1 MVSENIDLSYLTVEE
16 RTTILKVLNRD
27 EKIRETEEKRVKI
40 LRRKSVNFDKKQLTF
55 LKIFTGEWIKE
66 VATRGKNFTLA
77 ASGLVR
83 THLLTT
89 TETVTTAPLEII
101 ETTTDI
107 NKEKIN
113 TTIQEQSINRPKDTS
128 VVVTIDVKG
137 NDVKIT
143 SKVDTTA
150 PQTSQIENL
159 AQEKQQISF
168 DEHIEK
174 KQIADKSFSESEEK
188 GSPSANDPKETSEIS
203 KESETPPENH
213 SNEEDDD
220 KEGKSKIAEW
230 FSDTFSSWNIGKD
243 KKDDDPDEEANEETI
258 VPTNVSNENV
268 PKSVGGDEKETKD
281 KFENFADLISTE
293 FDSTFARLD
302 ETVDKI
308 TIKDYAENE
317 PEVVPVIVP
326 SEEYQPD
333 LFGRLLAQQTDY
345 THTTA
350 KQEHM
355 QYEKT
360 PNKMSHLG
368 DEFNDA
374 DVDICRSLESI
385 TDEPCEINLS
395 DLRSGDTVETEEIV
409 LYAATNEI
417 SATTTPFLDV
427 HISNV
432 IETQQTISAENLILS
447 TDQAEAD
454 INSPIKSD
462 NGTFSFES
470 KNTEWVEDI
479 STFEHVTETN
489 SANVLENADLANAD
503 SIFSSD
509 GHNVQTTPYLPIPLY
524 TDNLAPTGSVSDDGS
539 YGDDPLSLVE
549 FLDSIPSTDQSEVK
563 FENKFG
569 FEKQLSIDEI
579 TSSQSVLNVVEDLL
593 HNVEKLQFESELAD
607 EILTEDNGSQLTNLF
622 IKDEADDDNISI
634 PVKEI
639 SEKMSS
645 DSGDVHAVSNV
656 IVHPS
661 EQAGE
666 IIQSQTTNTYNV
678 ISDSALNLAVSPS
691 SAENKIAAQ
700 SKDLT
705 LDESTEQTIDIT
717 DVAQVQE
724 ASTSAN
730 VNVSA
735 EQTTVIQCD
744 DDGNDLSSEYDNT
757 TAYNTFPQFAIRS
770 DVDTSEQK
778 KIEIYSQKSNVK
790 DIPQNYFHD
799 DNTDSVLHKEHDP
812 EPSYAP
818 EDYIDSTEKIL
829 EKQIDITNIE
839 ASAISE
845 QSPQGSV
852 EIPLLTTEESSSLV
866 ITGETILDQ
875 DIEDSSSTIP
885 SESNSPDMPTYMK
898 FTEFSDITIPDTDY
912 NAGFK
917 PLCEAIEEEDET
929 QIEESPIQPKI
940 PTISISDYDEE
951 KYREYS
957 EQFDSDDSELY
968 ISEGNDYEQYFYD
981 QQYHVDDDDTIPQY
995 SDPNNGGFESHP
1007 DEEVILE
1014 ESYDYGA
1021 SETSSHTIT
1030 DVHDATGE
1038 VKDMITNYETPGN
1051 HDSDM
1056 RMKSE
1061 SDEALTSTKK
1071 IEIPGSGHR
1080 TEVESDISYDLPF
1093 VNNNTGILDAQSD
1106 DHNIV
1111 IDSETLDITLTNDDV
1126 TLTPISHDT
1135 LYNDTGLVEP
1145 NVSEIS
1151 EGTNDDMVISTEIID
1166 KATSIITDAM
1176 SKAMESF
1183 LDADRNAGVHKDSGD
1198 IAPSDGS
1205 YQVVTMSLNN
1215 ENTNTLDIANS
1226 EEIGRPGNDFKS
1238 TNESSDLEVVG
1249 GDIPSSIPFEI
1260 PEDISDLKEIDI
1272 LTKSENTNEVQ
1283 KYTDHFTLDDET
1295 GKQRDGSMTENIYS
1309 PSHRQIE
1316 LIQQLGAELVETVT
1330 EAIEA
1335 LSAEESSDELADD
1348 KPTDKT
1354 LSTATDKFVN
1364 ERKESQSP
1372 PKSKEIY
1379 MEKIPIARESES
1391 ANDLDV
1397 ENKRNDISYIEDE
1410 NQSVSENSKPLDETI
1425 DDEAETS
1432 AMPISTAVVLDDIA
1446 AKIVLEAIMESPPIG
1461 TIPDTTDS
1469 TEYSN
1474 EGNTSETQELHD
1486 VQADDQTVSHVSKE
1500 TIPSSIYED
1509 TKPNKDN
1516 SDIPV
1521 TMLSSSE
1528 DVYPLSSVNTQ
1539 ETTEDYHKPKSGDSV
1554 TMKEKK
1560 SVKKIKS
1567 IKIKKSGQSIKR
1579 SKISTD
1585 ADIQTTTSSEDLS
1598 NTERKSRAS
1607 TKRKV
1612 IKKKTDVAGKISK
1625 VKSNEN
1631 KEGHDIEAVQNL
1643 EEIQE
1648 SIGESQPAES
1658 SNSAS
1663 VDALGESHMEEKP
1676 NDVEK
1681 QSLNLAGDID
1691 PDIQNSARALES
1703 DEMLSLGD
1711 ILLELRI
1718 NSLSDK
1724 TRTVSDPIRICDSP
1738 ELRNKVTQ
1746 AETSVLG
1753 TMAEDDGSAHV
1764 APETGI
1770 NTEMGERKETD
1781 GMLAFSGETY
1791 DLQQETIEDTAA
1803 ELQSNTLHDATS
1815 EKDSD
1820 EISASKSIESD
1831 EVTFISDTEG
1841 SLPVLQKT
1849 ETKKEEDINKHDI
1862 DNEFVAQDAENV
1874 ERNETEHEMFHMQSI
1889 PEEPDSQD
1897 ENAAASI
1904 PQDLQYS
1911 EHPVLAPI
1919 KEEEA
1924 DEIYKSE
1931 YSDASSSITE
1941 ITKDTILSVTSVNL
1955 ENEPS
1960 SHIDSADRD
1969 TLHSAIN
1976 MRELIDDEDDKLS
1989 LFDILAELNYEAN
2002 PMTGDLQDTE
2012 NPIFLSQTEEKS
2024 GERKVWY
2031 SEEKSTH
2038 LSAEEKDTTSVV
2050 SEYDNDITSQKL
2062 HIAEQEEIKFAPQD
2076 VNVNTTH
2083 DGSDD
2088 IIKSPLSTMC
2098 EGEIDG
2104 TSQRLEEDIPLVEK
2118 VDDFT
2123 GNVTDISQSIH
2134 KDTRGVEENTA
2145 YQESMGFDYDAVLSA
2160 ELNTQANDGEI
2171 SNLAATKN
2179 LDSTNANMEQNTD
2192 FEKTEPIISAGYQQE
2207 LVKGVETNLKM
2218 GTVSLENE
2226 TANLT
2231 HTETYGS
2238 NGAEKNFVKD
2248 FKNSDENISINEE
2261 VEETVVESSFTPVG
2275 IDINETHENAD
2286 TLSTDYSSSDRK
2298 HGERVEID
2306 TTLPEVL
2313 PIEHEHEDDVHAQ
2326 DSSNEEG
2333 IYGNETINNENKNND
2348 GLKAASTENVNQDLA
2363 LSVEEAVENITG
2375 HAEEDSSKNHVHVK
2389 NVDIDTTFSEES
2401 SLKDRD
2407 LQAYLSSKEEHASG
2421 EQEPNVVII
2430 MKTEMLLD
2438 STKEPNLEKGNV
2450 DLEKENGSLERVD
2463 LDKNSN
2469 VNANQNLHEDI
2480 QISTENIIPLKITK
2494 ETKDEDD
2501 FTKLSVINQSTSE
2514 NIVTQSMLYSSNDQN
2529 DREHRDVDT
2538 ADSSNEQIQVEH
2550 IEIEAN
2556 VSQELPIELQHDTGM
2571 QTQFGSNEDR
2581 ISAGEETVVAQNIK
2595 TETTTDTTK
2604 SERKSKKVVKKIK
2617 KPSEDNKKSESSIK
2631 KVSVRRKVVKKP
2643 NVAIK
2648 LTDADQGVTEIDV
2661 PGDVPNQ
2668 QELANVTEPDLAK
2681 KPVDMDNEIENKTHV
2696 ELETY
2701 NTEQEKS
2708 LSDEV
2713 IKDKELIKDGEADL
2727 EMSSVD
2733 LNNVTDN
2740 KTHDQLQT
2748 YRTDDV
2754 NQNLGQDFN
2763 ISEESAAPQ
2772 DVKDEAKFDDNS
2784 TITTVVNDE
2793 SNGTVTAYSLGESS
2807 NDLMQVEQD
2816 KTDTKVFEELPINSQ
2831 DDTDLQAQF
2840 GSNEDSISAGE
2851 ETAVAQNIE
2860 TETTID
2866 TTKSERKS
2874 KKVVKKIKKPS
2885 EDNKNSESPIKKVS
2899 VRSKVVKKPNVA
2911 NKLTEE
2917 KVDKTY
2923 NEKDADH
2930 EETEIVVPDDV
2941 PNQQELANVTEPDLM
2956 IKPVDMN
2963 NEIENRTHAELETY
2977 NTENTIQEK
2986 PLSDEIIK
2994 DKELMKD
3001 AEADLKMS
3009 SVDLNNVTD
3018 NKTHDQLQTYRT
3030 DDVNQNLGQDFNILE
3045 ESAAPQD
3052 VKDET
3057 KFDDNSTITTV
3068 VNDESHENVTTYSLG
3083 ESSNDLM
3090 QVEQD
3095 KADTKVSEELPINP
3109 QDDTDLQ
3116 AQFGSNEDRIS
3127 AGEDTAAAQNIENE
3141 TTIDTTKSERKSKK
3155 VVKKIKKPS
3164 EDNKKLESSIK
3175 KVSVRRKVVK
3185 KPNVAN
3191 KMTEDNVDKTYNE
3204 KDADQEETEIVVPD
3218 DVPNQ
3223 QELAN
3228 VTEPD
3233 LAIKLVDMDNEIE
3246 NKTHVELETF
3256 NTDNTD
3262 QEKPLLGE
3270 VTKDKELIK
3279 DAEADLKMSSVDL
3292 NNVTDN
3298 KANDQLQTYRTDD
3311 FNQNVGQDFNIS
3323 EESAA
3328 PQDEKDETK
3337 IHDNSTVA
3345 TVVNDESNE
3354 NVTAYSIGES
3364 SNEQMQVE
3372 PIEVDA
3378 KVSDELPKEP
3388 QDNTDLQAQFGSDE
3402 DCISAGEETA
3412 TAQNIK
3418 TETTI
3423 DTTKSK
3429 RKSKKV
3435 VKKIKK
3441 PSEENKKLDSPIKK
3455 VSVRRKVVKKPNVAN
3470 KLTEDEIDKTYNEK
3484 DADQKET
3491 EIVVPDDVPN
3501 QQELTNVTEPD
3512 LAIKPVDMDNEI
3524 ENKTHVELETYNTEQ
3539 EKSLSDEVIK
3549 DKELIKD
3556 EEADLEMSS
3565 VDLNNVTDNKT
3576 HDQLQTYRTD
3586 DVNQN
3591 LGQDLIIS
3599 EESAAPQD
3607 VKDEAKFDD
3616 NSTITTVVNDESNGT
3631 VTASSL
3637 GESSNDLMQVEQD
3650 KTDTKVFE
3658 ELPINSQD
3666 DTDLQAQFGSNEDS
3680 ISAGEETAV
3689 AQNIETETTIDTTKS
3704 ERKSKKVVKKIKKPS
3719 EDNKKSESPIK
3730 KVSVRRKVVKKPNV
3744 ANKLTEE
3751 KVDKTYN
3758 EKDADHEETEIV
3770 VPDDV
3775 PNQQEVANVTEP
3787 DLMIKPV
3794 DMDNEIENRTHAE
3807 LETYNTENTIQEKPL
3822 SDEIIKDKELMK
3834 DAEADLK
3841 MSSVDLNNV
3850 TDNKTHDQLRTYRTD
3865 DVNQNLGQDF
3875 NILEESAAPQD
3886 VKDETKFDDNSTI
3899 TTVVNDESN
3908 ENVTTYSLGESSND
3922 LMQVE
3927 QDKADTKVFE
3937 ELPIN
3942 PQDDTDLQAQFGS
3955 NEDRISAGE
3964 DTAVAQNIEN
3974 ETTIDTTKS
3983 ERKSKKVVKK
3993 IKKPSEDNK
4002 KLESSIKKVSVRRKV
4017 VKKPNVANKMTE
4029 DNVDKT
4035 YNEKDADQEETE
4047 IVVPDDVPN
4056 QQELANVTEPDL
4068 AIKLVDMDNEIE
4080 NKTHVELETFNTD
4093 NTDQEKPLSGE
4104 VTKDK
4109 ELIKDAKADLKMSSV
4124 HLNNATDNKANDQ
4137 LQRYRTDD
4145 FYQNVGQVFNISEES
4160 AAPQDETKIHDS
4172 STVATVVNDESNENV
4187 TAYSIGE
4194 SSNEQMQVEPIEV
4207 DAKVSDE
4214 LPEEPQDNTDLQ
4226 AQFGSDE
4233 DCISAGEETATA
4245 QNIKTETTIDTT
4257 KSKRKSKKV
4266 VKKIKKPSEENKKSD
4281 SPIKKVSVRRKVV
4294 KKPNVANK
4302 LTEDEI
4308 DKTYNEKDADQKE
4321 TEIVVPDDV
4330 PNQQELTN
4338 VTEPDLAIKPVDM
4351 DNEIENKTHVE
4362 LETYNTD
4369 NTDQEKPLSDEVTKD
4384 KEVIKDA
4391 EDDLK
4396 MSPVDLNN
4404 VTDNKAHDQLQTYRT
4419 GDLNEN
4425 LGQDF
4430 NISKETGAP
4439 QDVKNETKID
4449 YNSPVTTVVND
4460 ESNENLTAYSIGES
4474 IKDRMQVEHIEIDA
4488 KVSEELPIEPQDD
4501 TNLQARFGSDEDRI
4515 SAGEETAVA
4524 QNIKNETTIDITK
4537 SERKSKKVVKKIKK
4551 PSEDNKNMDSPVKKV
4566 SVRRKVV
4573 KKPNVAIKLGE
4584 DEVVKSNKK
4593 QGGDGEEA
4601 KNIISDEAQNQHK
4614 LINVAEINL
4623 EMQSVDTD
4631 NEIENKT
4638 HIEPETYYTDN
4649 VILNLSQDLQNP
4661 QKYALLGEVIDEPK
4675 TKDRLTETAATMVET
4690 SDNVTAQIMEVTSSN
4705 QMHVENDTIGSGEL
4719 AIKLQ
4724 DDKDVLTQVVSAEER
4739 TGDEQEIAD
4748 ANNIESEANID
4759 TTKSGRKSRKV
4770 VKKIKKPL
4778 EGDKKSDSP
4787 HKKISVRRKAT
4798 KKQGDEVKIAEDE
4811 VATGN
4816 AENQDDQENSETTI
4830 SDKVQNHEEL
4840 NKDAGTGLKNAFVDV
4855 DNATDNKAFD
4865 QLQTYLTG
4873 DDNQNLVQDS
4883 DITKKYAVPQDATG
4897 GTEIDDN
4904 STITIVT
4911 ANENVI
4917 AYSTNDSSNDQMQVE
4932 QIKFDAIVSEEFPM
4946 ELQGDMDVKAQ
4957 IVSTAE
4963 DRVGGVQETAVTEG
4977 INKETTIE
4985 IIKPDRKSKKV
4996 VKKIKKPMNN
5006 DNKSDNPPKKISI
5019 RRKIIKKPKDTE
5031 DPSEDVSDIIGTEQQ
5046 TIDETEKMAHTD
5058 IQTPQHELL
5067 KVSEGN
5073 LQIDASDLTTD
5084 NENKIDIDQ
5093 QEHKRDDQNNHDDF
5107 PMSPEHVLPDEVP
5120 DDKNVVM
5127 NRTQN
5132 LDKEEQETNQSSNLK
5147 ADLPDGEED
5156 IVAANESLPETLNL
5170 ESTANELQATD
5181 VHINLTEKSD
5191 NLELDGTDLDPLAT
5205 AQLHDAHSTKKIV
5218 KKTKTLSTAGES
5230 LKKPSIRRKV
5240 IKKKEKSN
5248 KEVSQDGE
5256 IETSK
5261 ENPKGSS
5268 GNKEGEYLMEEIDS
5282 GTKASVPVATSCNLT
5297 LETTSSNLTMTED
5310 GGDIAEAKPSKK
5322 SIKVLKKSVKKDLDE
5337 KDSNKDDS
5345 PTPKKSSTRRKV
5357 VKRTK

>member
-159 AQEKQQISF
+159 AQEKQQLSS

-174 KQIADKSFSESEEK
+174 KQIADKSFSESEEE
-188 GSPSANDPKETSEIS
+188 GSSSANDPKETSEIS
-203 KESETPPENH
+203 KESETPPENN

-243 KKDDDPDEEANEETI
+243 KSDDDPDEEANEETI

-268 PKSVGGDEKETKD
+268 PKSVGRDEKETKD

-368 DEFNDA
+368 DEFNHA

-395 DLRSGDTVETEEIV
+395 DLRSGDTVETEGI
-409 LYAATNEI
+409 LPSAATNEI
-417 SATTTPFLDV
+417 SATTTPNLDV
-427 HISNV
+427 YISNV

-579 TSSQSVLNVVEDLL
+579 TSSESVLNVVEDLL
-593 HNVEKLQFESELAD
+593 DNVEKLQFESELAD

-639 SEKMSS
+639 SEKLSS

-666 IIQSQTTNTYNV
+666 ITQSQTTNTYNV

-691 SAENKIAAQ
+691 SAGIKIAAQ

-730 VNVSA
+730 VNVSP

-757 TAYNTFPQFAIRS
+757 RAYNTFPQFAIRS

-818 EDYIDSTEKIL
+818 EDYIDSIEKIL
-829 EKQIDITNIE
+829 EKQKDITNIE

-852 EIPLLTTEESSSLV
+852 EIPLPTTVESSSLV

-898 FTEFSDITIPDTDY
+898 FTEFSDINLPDTDY

-929 QIEESPIQPKI
+929 QIEESPIKPKI

-1014 ESYDYGA
+1014 ESYGYEA
-1021 SETSSHTIT
+1021 SETSSHTTT

-1038 VKDMITNYETPGN
+1038 VKDPITNYETPGN

-1106 DHNIV
+1106 DYNIV

-1151 EGTNDDMVISTEIID
+1151 EGTNDDMVISTKIID

-1198 IAPSDGS
+1198 IAPSDES

-1215 ENTNTLDIANS
+1215 ENINTLDIANS

-1238 TNESSDLEVVG
+1238 TNENSDLEVVG
-1249 GDIPSSIPFEI
+1249 GDIPSSISFET

-1283 KYTDHFTLDDET
+1283 TYTDHFTLDDET
-1295 GKQRDGSMTENIYS
+1295 GKPRDGSMTENIHS

-1348 KPTDKT
+1348 KQTDKT

-1379 MEKIPIARESES
+1379 MES

-1461 TIPDTTDS
+1461 TIPDTSDS

-1500 TIPSSIYED
+1500 TIPSSISGD
-1509 TKPNKDN
+1509 TKPDKDN

-1521 TMLSSSE
+1521 TMLSFSE

-1560 SVKKIKS
+1560 PAKKIKS
-1567 IKIKKSGQSIKR
+1567 IKIKKSGQSIKK

-1612 IKKKTDVAGKISK
+1612 IKKKTDVVGKISN

-1691 PDIQNSARALES
+1691 PDIQNSDRALES

-1770 NTEMGERKETD
+1770 NTERGERKETD

-1841 SLPVLQKT
+1841 SLLVLQKT

-1874 ERNETEHEMFHMQSI
+1874 ERNETEHEMLHMQSI

-1960 SHIDSADRD
+1960 FHIDSADRD

-2050 SEYDNDITSQKL
+2050 PEYDNDITSQKL
-2062 HIAEQEEIKFAPQD
+2062 HIVEQEEIKFAPQD
-2076 VNVNTTH
+2076 VNVDTTH
-2083 DGSDD
+2083 DRSDD
-2088 IIKSPLSTMC
+2088 IIKSPQGTMY

-2104 TSQRLEEDIPLVEK
+2104 TSQMLKEDIPLVEK
-2118 VDDFT
+2118 VDDYFT
-2123 GNVTDISQSIH
+2123 GNVIDISQFIH
-2134 KDTRGVEENTA
+2134 EDTRGVEENTA
-2145 YQESMGFDYDAVLSA
+2145 YQESMGFDYDAGFSA
-2160 ELNTQANDGEI
+2160 DFNTQANDGEI
-2171 SNLAATKN
+2171 SNVVATEN
-2179 LDSTNANMEQNTD
+2179 LESTNANMEQNTD

-2207 LVKGVETNLKM
+2207 LVKEVETNLEM

-2238 NGAEKNFVKD
+2238 NDAEKKVVKD

-2275 IDINETHENAD
+2275 MGINETHENAD
-2286 TLSTDYSSSDRK
+2286 TLSTDDSSSDRK
-2298 HGERVEID
+2298 HGESVEID
-2306 TTLPEVL
+2306 ATLPEVL
-2313 PIEHEHEDDVHAQ
+2313 PIEHKHEDDVHAQ

-2333 IYGNETINNENKNND
+2333 NKNKKD
-2348 GLKAASTENVNQDLA
+2348 DWLKAASTENVNQDLA

-2375 HAEEDSSKNHVHVK
+2375 HAEEDSSKNQVHVK
-2389 NVDIDTTFSEES
+2389 NVDIDTIFPEES
-2401 SLKDRD
+2401 SLKDLDDRD

-2421 EQEPNVVII
+2421 EQEPNVVKI

-2438 STKEPNLEKGNV
+2438 STKESNLEKGKV

-2463 LDKNSN
+2463 LDKNTI

-2480 QISTENIIPLKITK
+2480 QISTENIIPLKITE

-2538 ADSSNEQIQVEH
+2538 TDSSNEQMQVEH

-2556 VSQELPIELQHDTGM
+2556 VSQEFPIELQDDTGM

-2581 ISAGEETVVAQNIK
+2581 ISAGEETVFSQNIK

-2604 SERKSKKVVKKIK
+2604 SERKSRKVVKKIK

-2648 LTDADQGVTEIDV
+2648 LTDADQEETEIVV

-2668 QELANVTEPDLAK
+2668 QELANVTEPDLAIT
-2681 KPVDMDNEIENKTHV
+2681 PVDMDNEIENKTHV

-2713 IKDKELIKDGEADL
+2713 IKDKELIKDEKADL

-2733 LNNVTDN
+2733 LNNVTDD

-2763 ISEESAAPQ
+2763 ISAESAAPQ

-2793 SNGTVTAYSLGESS
+2793 SNGNVTTYSLGESS

-2866 TTKSERKS
+2866 TTKS
-2874 KKVVKKIKKPS
+2874 
-2885 EDNKNSESPIKKVS
+2885 
-2899 VRSKVVKKPNVA
+2899 
-2911 NKLTEE
+2911 
-2917 KVDKTY
+2917 
-2923 NEKDADH
+2923 
-2930 EETEIVVPDDV
+2930 
-2941 PNQQELANVTEPDLM
+2941 
-2956 IKPVDMN
+2956 
-2963 NEIENRTHAELETY
+2963 
-2977 NTENTIQEK
+2977 
-2986 PLSDEIIK
+2986 
-2994 DKELMKD
+2994 
-3001 AEADLKMS
+3001 
-3009 SVDLNNVTD
+3009 
-3018 NKTHDQLQTYRT
+3018 
-3030 DDVNQNLGQDFNILE
+3030 G
-3045 ESAAPQD
+3045 
-3052 VKDET
+3052 
-3057 KFDDNSTITTV
+3057 
-3068 VNDESHENVTTYSLG
+3068 
-3083 ESSNDLM
+3083 
-3090 QVEQD
+3090 
-3095 KADTKVSEELPINP
+3095 
-3109 QDDTDLQ
+3109 
-3116 AQFGSNEDRIS
+3116 
-3127 AGEDTAAAQNIENE
+3127 
-3141 TTIDTTKSERKSKK
+3141 
-3155 VVKKIKKPS
+3155 
-3164 EDNKKLESSIK
+3164 
-3175 KVSVRRKVVK
+3175 
-3185 KPNVAN
+3185 
-3191 KMTEDNVDKTYNE
+3191 
-3204 KDADQEETEIVVPD
+3204 
-3218 DVPNQ
+3218 
-3223 QELAN
+3223 
-3228 VTEPD
+3228 
-3233 LAIKLVDMDNEIE
+3233 
-3246 NKTHVELETF
+3246 
-3256 NTDNTD
+3256 
-3262 QEKPLLGE
+3262 
-3270 VTKDKELIK
+3270 
-3279 DAEADLKMSSVDL
+3279 
-3292 NNVTDN
+3292 
-3298 KANDQLQTYRTDD
+3298 
-3311 FNQNVGQDFNIS
+3311 
-3323 EESAA
+3323 
-3328 PQDEKDETK
+3328 
-3337 IHDNSTVA
+3337 
-3345 TVVNDESNE
+3345 
-3354 NVTAYSIGES
+3354 
-3364 SNEQMQVE
+3364 
-3372 PIEVDA
+3372 
-3378 KVSDELPKEP
+3378 
-3388 QDNTDLQAQFGSDE
+3388 
-3402 DCISAGEETA
+3402 
-3412 TAQNIK
+3412 
-3418 TETTI
+3418 
-3423 DTTKSK
+3423 
-3429 RKSKKV
+3429 
-3435 VKKIKK
+3435 
-3441 PSEENKKLDSPIKK
+3441 
-3455 VSVRRKVVKKPNVAN
+3455 
-3470 KLTEDEIDKTYNEK
+3470 
-3484 DADQKET
+3484 
-3491 EIVVPDDVPN
+3491 
-3501 QQELTNVTEPD
+3501 
-3512 LAIKPVDMDNEI
+3512 
-3524 ENKTHVELETYNTEQ
+3524 
-3539 EKSLSDEVIK
+3539 
-3549 DKELIKD
+3549 
-3556 EEADLEMSS
+3556 
-3565 VDLNNVTDNKT
+3565 
-3576 HDQLQTYRTD
+3576 
-3586 DVNQN
+3586 
-3591 LGQDLIIS
+3591 
-3599 EESAAPQD
+3599 
-3607 VKDEAKFDD
+3607 
-3616 NSTITTVVNDESNGT
+3616 
-3631 VTASSL
+3631 
-3637 GESSNDLMQVEQD
+3637 
-3650 KTDTKVFE
+3650 
-3658 ELPINSQD
+3658 
-3666 DTDLQAQFGSNEDS
+3666 
-3680 ISAGEETAV
+3680 
-3689 AQNIETETTIDTTKS
+3689 
-3704 ERKSKKVVKKIKKPS
+3704 RKSKKVVKKIKKPS

-3775 PNQQEVANVTEP
+3775 PNQQELANVTEP

-3794 DMDNEIENRTHAE
+3794 DMDNEIENRTHDE
-3807 LETYNTENTIQEKPL
+3807 LETYNTENTTQEKPL
-3822 SDEIIKDKELMK
+3822 SDEIIKDKELME

-3850 TDNKTHDQLRTYRTD
+3850 TDNKTHDQLQTYRTD

-3908 ENVTTYSLGESSND
+3908 ENVTTYSLVESSND

-3927 QDKADTKVFE
+3927 QDKADTKVIE

-4047 IVVPDDVPN
+4047 IVVPDDVPY

-4093 NTDQEKPLSGE
+4093 NTDQEKPLSDE

-4109 ELIKDAKADLKMSSV
+4109 ELMKDAEADLKMSSV
-4124 HLNNATDNKANDQ
+4124 DLNNVTDNKANDQ
-4137 LQRYRTDD
+4137 LQTYRTDD
-4145 FYQNVGQVFNISEES
+4145 FNQNVGQDFNISEES
-4160 AAPQDETKIHDS
+4160 AAPQDEKDETKIHDN

-4194 SSNEQMQVEPIEV
+4194 SSSEQMQVEPIEV

-4214 LPEEPQDNTDLQ
+4214 LPKEPQDNTDLQ

-4245 QNIKTETTIDTT
+4245 RNIKTETTIDTT

-4281 SPIKKVSVRRKVV
+4281 SQIKKVSVRRKVV
-4294 KKPNVANK
+4294 KKPNVANN
-4302 LTEDEI
+4302 LTEYEI
-4308 DKTYNEKDADQKE
+4308 DKTYNEKDADQEE

-4330 PNQQELTN
+4330 PNQRELTN
-4338 VTEPDLAIKPVDM
+4338 VTEPDLVIKPVDM

-4430 NISKETGAP
+4430 NISKESGAP
-4439 QDVKNETKID
+4439 QDVKDETKID
-4449 YNSPVTTVVND
+4449 DNSPVTTVVND

-4488 KVSEELPIEPQDD
+4488 KVSDELPIEPQDD
-4501 TNLQARFGSDEDRI
+4501 TDLQAQFRSNEDGISAGEETAVAQNIKTETTIDTTKSERKSKKVVKKIKKPSEDNKKSESFSKKVSVRRKVVKKPNIAMELKKDEIGKTFDEKDADQEETEIVVPDDVPNQQELTNVTEPDSVIKPVDMENEIENKTHVELETYNQEKPSSDEIINPKEVIKDAKTDLKMSSVDLNNATDNKAHDQLQTYRTDDVNQNLSQDFNISKESGALQDAKDEIQIDDNSTVTTVVNDESNENVIAYSIGETCNEQMHVADIEINAKVSEELPIESQDNTNLQAQFGSDEDRI

-4551 PSEDNKNMDSPVKKV
+4551 PSEDNKNMESPVKKV

-4584 DEVVKSNKK
+4584 DEVVKINKK

-4601 KNIISDEAQNQHK
+4601 TNIISDEAQNQHK

-4690 SDNVTAQIMEVTSSN
+4690 SDNITAQIMEVTSSN

-4724 DDKDVLTQVVSAEER
+4724 DDKDVQTQVVSAEER

-4748 ANNIESEANID
+4748 ANNIKSETNID

-4770 VKKIKKPL
+4770 VKKIKKTL

-4798 KKQGDEVKIAEDE
+4798 KKQGDEVKVAEDE

-4816 AENQDDQENSETTI
+4816 AENQDNQENSETAI
-4830 SDKVQNHEEL
+4830 SDKVQDHEEL
-4840 NKDAGTGLKNAFVDV
+4840 NKDAVTELKNAFVDV

-4883 DITKKYAVPQDATG
+4883 DITKKYAVPQDAMG
-4897 GTEIDDN
+4897 DTEIDDN

-4946 ELQGDMDVKAQ
+4946 ELQDDMDVKAQ

-4963 DRVGGVQETAVTEG
+4963 DRVDGGQETAVTEG

-4985 IIKPDRKSKKV
+4985 IIEPDRKSKKVVKKIKKPSEENKKSESSVKKVSVRRKIKKHAEKEVGKVIDEKDADKRETENVIPDDVQNEQELANVSEPHSVIKPVDANNEGENKTQIEVETYNADNVNLNPSQDFQGLKEYVLPDEESEETKTEGSSAENAVMKDKTNENITTQFLEDSNNNQMHQGNVKFHTVGSGELSIKLPDDVGVVSTEERTCDEQETAVAKHIEIEINIDTAKSERKSKKV

-5058 IQTPQHELL
+5058 IQTPQQELL

-5073 LQIDASDLTTD
+5073 LQIDASDLITD

-5132 LDKEEQETNQSSNLK
+5132 LDKEEQETSQSSNLK

-5170 ESTANELQATD
+5170 ESTANELPATD
-5181 VHINLTEKSD
+5181 VHIDLTEKSD

-5230 LKKPSIRRKV
+5230 LKKPSVRRKV

-5248 KEVSQDGE
+5248 KEVSQDSE

-5261 ENPKGSS
+5261 ENPKGSTE
-5268 GNKEGEYLMEEIDS
+5268 NKEGEYLMEEIDS
-5282 GTKASVPVATSCNLT
+5282 GTKASVPVETSCNLT
-5297 LETTSSNLTMTED
+5297 LKTISSNLTMTED